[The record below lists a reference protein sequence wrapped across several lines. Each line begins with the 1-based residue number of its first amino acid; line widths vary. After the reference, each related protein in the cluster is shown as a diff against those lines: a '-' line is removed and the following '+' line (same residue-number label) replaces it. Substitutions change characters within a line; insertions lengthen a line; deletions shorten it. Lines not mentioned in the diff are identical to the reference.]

1 MKKLVNEP
9 QNLLRK
15 IALFRRLRADI
26 EAFQATCPPIFDD
39 DPDLG
44 ALSDDLDRRMREIE
58 ERLSRKEI

>member
-26 EAFQATCPPIFDD
+26 EASQATCPPIFDD
-39 DPDLG
+39 DPDLR
-44 ALSDDLDRRMREIE
+44 ALSDDLDRRMSELE
-58 ERLSRKEI
+58 NQLKEK